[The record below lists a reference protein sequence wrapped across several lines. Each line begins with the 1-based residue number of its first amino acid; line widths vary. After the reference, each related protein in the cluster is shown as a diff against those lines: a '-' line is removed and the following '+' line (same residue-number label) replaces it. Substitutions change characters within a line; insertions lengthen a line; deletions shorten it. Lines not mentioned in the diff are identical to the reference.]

1 MLHCVNVWR
10 MGANLCHALCAM
22 CICEPCLWPTSPG
35 QRVGRGGVDGVDG
48 GGVGRP
54 VRCGAGP
61 PLLRPAAG
69 PPRAGGQGP
78 AWGGGGWERIQ
89 LDAGQDTV
97 CGRVLLTGG
106 LTWPWQQ
113 AKFNL

>member
-22 CICEPCLWPTSPG
+22 CICEPRLWPTSPG

-78 AWGGGGWERIQ
+78 AWGGGVGSVSSLTLART
-89 LDAGQDTV
+89 LCVAGAP
-97 CGRVLLTGG
+97 VLLTGG
-106 LTWPWQQ
+106 HVALATG
-113 AKFNL
+113 